1 MGAGAGGSVLG
12 GLPGWGGGR
21 ENFFHRGNEGGGG
34 AWQKL
39 FPTVENTKLA
49 PTRRAFVKYCVSVGC
64 VEGWPERGD
73 GTSGGR
79 ACGSP
84 PEGEAVGHAGLV
96 GGVTNVKKLKQ

>member
-1 MGAGAGGSVLG
+1 M
-12 GLPGWGGGR
+12 
-21 ENFFHRGNEGGGG
+21 EGGKTFSTVEMRVVG
-34 AWQKL
+34 ALGKN

-96 GGVTNVKKLKQ
+96 GGVTNVKKVKNNKRVE